1 MSSAAKAAKKRIIL
15 GIKVT
20 VIILVV
26 GGLIFAVDK
35 GFDIGIYSA
44 IGSGIGSI
52 STGGGGG
59 RGVSGGAG
67 GDGSGGAGAGG
78 MGIILLAVAA
88 ILLLFLGRKG
98 LGGIGRW
105 RARHRDPG
113 EAPDIYG
120 DDADDADDEEG
131 EGGEEDDEGDAG
143 LVPEDEVP
151 GGGPLVPDEVP
162 PDAAALVDDESGRHY
177 NYTRRIMSHR
187 RRLAIHDYIEDF
199 FEHHHENDNIPLFEL
214 ISGGCDRDDNTL
226 FLSHRY
232 VLSQNLTRDMMSR
245 FLIEHGFN
253 AIMDTWQMGRS
264 KKVKITNYNYAKE
277 LPMVLAITNYYRHE
291 EKKLPEYIERKMP
304 LAHLFGE
311 TVWVSGKGKRQFS
324 KLVMSEHK
332 PNYLHSDD
340 TMRQFFPALQKYN
353 ELLDDHEIRDDY
365 LHSREFRDLDNFPE
379 DLKLNAASF
388 NTDEV
393 QRFYMALTSYLWSV
407 FSRRLPGATMD
418 TFLKVVSGFQTSSG
432 VNTAYGIQ
440 HRLYTIITEREI
452 KFALENAKYES
463 IQGQTMA
470 ASQKVPDLIN
480 ICEQELATLNEI
492 CETIESDDFR
502 TIKRLV
508 KRNTSYEDRDG
519 NKVLVFTADAELD
532 TIVPQLKAF
541 LLLVFVPWKHLMA
554 DQKLHAIV
562 WAKLVENLKN
572 LSNTE

>member
-1 MSSAAKAAKKRIIL
+1 MSSAAEDAKKRIRL

-26 GGLIFAVDK
+26 GGLLFAVDK

-59 RGVSGGAG
+59 GGVSGGAG
-67 GDGSGGAGAGG
+67 GGGDGGAGGGGG

-105 RARHRDPG
+105 RAKHRDPG

-120 DDADDADDEEG
+120 DDADDADDEEV
-131 EGGEEDDEGDAG
+131 EEDDEGDDG

-162 PDAAALVDDESGRHY
+162 PDAAAIVDDESGRHY

-187 RRLAIHDYIEDF
+187 RRVDIHDYIEDF
-199 FEHHHENDNIPLFEL
+199 FVHHHENDKIPLFEL
-214 ISGGCDRDDNTL
+214 ISGGCDRGDNTL
-226 FLSHRY
+226 FLSHY
-232 VLSQNLTRDMMSR
+232 SVLRQKLTRDMMSS
-245 FLIEHGFN
+245 FLIKHGFN

-277 LPMVLAITNYYRHE
+277 LPIVLAIINYYRHE

-311 TVWVSGKGKRQFS
+311 NVWVSGKNKRQFS
-324 KLVMSEHK
+324 KLVMSERK
-332 PNYLHSDD
+332 PNFLPSDD
-340 TMRQFFPALQKYN
+340 TLKQFFPALEKYN
-353 ELLDDHEIRDDY
+353 ELLDDKEIQDDY
-365 LHSREFRDLDNFPE
+365 LHSREFRDLDNFPD
-379 DLKLNAASF
+379 DLKLSATSF

-418 TFLKVVSGFQTSSG
+418 TFLKVISGFQTSSG
-432 VNTAYGIQ
+432 VQTSYGLQ
-440 HRLYTIITEREI
+440 HRLYTLIKEREI

-463 IQGQTMA
+463 IQGQTIA
-470 ASQKVPDLIN
+470 ASQRVPELIN
-480 ICEQELATLNEI
+480 ICKQELATLNEI
-492 CETIESDDFR
+492 CETIERDDFER
-502 TIKRLV
+502 IKGLV
-508 KRNTSYEDRDG
+508 KKNTSYEDRNGD
-519 NKVLVFTADAELD
+519 KVTVFTDDAELD

-541 LLLVFVPWKHLMA
+541 LLLTFVPWKHLMA

-572 LSNTE
+572 LSNME